1 MRNLVIRFLKY
12 RHMVRIK
19 AIFIL
24 LWIVIWT
31 CACDRHY
38 SSDRIIEAPTIDN
51 EFYNIALAHLNNSIE
66 NYPNNPDNYYKKA
79 LVLETFG
86 NYEMALLEAKRA
98 TTLKAND
105 ADYLYLLAKL
115 YALDNNP
122 NLAIATA
129 QDAIKAGASESMLYG
144 LMADMYYVSD
154 SLQLALDYIEKA
166 LDENKESQTYRY
178 TKGKIHLAMGDTV
191 MAERELLRSLEGG
204 GENKETYLVLS
215 DINMAK
221 QRYELA
227 GQYLNEI
234 LNTTYDT
241 EVLYSKG
248 AILNRVNMP
257 DSAKGVFVEILR
269 HDEKYAPAYY
279 QLGQYYYGKNNLD
292 SANWYAEEALK
303 IAPKFI
309 DPMLLQA
316 RILDRR
322 RQYQNAVE
330 MYESILAL
338 EPANITAAG
347 ELRSLKGKILY
358 LQRLQEERRARE
370 TQPVPLLTPI
380 F

>member
-1 MRNLVIRFLKY
+1 
-12 RHMVRIK
+12 MVRIK

-86 NYEMALLEAKRA
+86 NYEMALVEAKRA
-98 TTLKAND
+98 TVLKEGE
-105 ADYLYLLAKL
+105 ADYLHLLAKL
-115 YALDNNP
+115 YALDENP
-122 NLAIATA
+122 DLAIATA
-129 QDAIKAGASESMLYG
+129 WDAIKAGASEPMLYG
-144 LMADMYYVSD
+144 LMADMYFAID
-154 SLQLALDYIEKA
+154 SLQLALNYIEKA
-166 LDENKESQTYRY
+166 IDENEDKGVYRY
-178 TKGKIHLAMGDTV
+178 TKGRIHLAMGDTTL
-191 MAERELLRSLEGG
+191 AEHEFLQAIEGEG
-204 GENKETYLVLS
+204 ANKEAYLALS
-215 DINMAK
+215 DINTAK
-221 QRYELA
+221 QNYELA

-234 LNTTYDT
+234 LKTTHDK

-248 AILNRVNMP
+248 VILNKINLP
-257 DSAKGVFVEILR
+257 DSAKGVFMGILQS
-269 HDEKYAPAYY
+269 DAMYAPAYN
-279 QLGQYYYGKNNLD
+279 QIGQYYYQNNRLD

-303 IAPKFI
+303 IAPEFI
-309 DPMLLQA
+309 EPMLLQA

-322 RQYQNAVE
+322 RQYQSAVE
-330 MYESILAL
+330 MYESILAI
-338 EPANITAAG
+338 EPANATAVG
-347 ELRSLKGKILY
+347 ELRSLRGKILY

-370 TQPVPLLTPI
+370 AQPIPLLTPI